1 MNVQG
6 DPGDPTS
13 LQARIRAAEAAVAR
27 RDASFLREFDALSGE
42 LQDAGRKG
50 LGWVAGGAAVAG
62 VLLLISAMRPG
73 LGRRPQL
80 PARRHH
86 DGGHHATGWFAAALP
101 IAMSLLGSGARH
113 GVRLPGMAG
122 VVWSLAQQLRRARG
136 GPRTEPAGAGL
147 QTVAH
152 LDLQRYAGA
161 WFEYA
166 RLPTATESVCASDVT
181 AHYTLNG
188 DGTLRVLNRCVDR
201 AGTVHDVRGV
211 GRAEGHA
218 AGRLEVC
225 FAPKWLRWLPFV
237 WAPYWVL
244 DVDADYRHAL
254 VGTPDRRHLWLL
266 ARAPQIERDQLL
278 RMVMLAEA
286 QGFPVERLRRTR
298 HRGAPGAA
306 QEASAS
312 RGAAAPPPLEQVQQP
327 PLGGP

>member
-1 MNVQG
+1 MSVQG

-27 RDASFLREFDALSGE
+27 RDESFLQEFDALSGE
-42 LQDAGRKG
+42 LRDAGRTG

-62 VLLLISAMRPG
+62 VLLLIGALRPG
-73 LGRRPQL
+73 LGRRPHP
-80 PARRHH
+80 PARRRH

-101 IAMSLLGSGARH
+101 IVLSLLGSGGGRH
-113 GVRLPGMAG
+113 GTRLPGMAG
-122 VVWSLAQQLRRARG
+122 VVWAIAQQLRGARG
-136 GPRTEPAGAGL
+136 GSRTEPAGAGL
-147 QTVAH
+147 QTVAR

-181 AHYTLNG
+181 AHYTLNA

-201 AGTVHDVRGV
+201 AGTPHDVRGV
-211 GRAEGHA
+211 GRAEGDA

-225 FAPKWLRWLPFV
+225 VAPKWLRWLPFV

-254 VGTPDRRHLWLL
+254 VGTPDQRHLWLL
-266 ARAPQIERDQLL
+266 ARAPQIDREQLL
-278 RMVMLAEA
+278 RMVTLAEA

-298 HRGAPGAA
+298 HRGAEG
-306 QEASAS
+306 ASAS
-312 RGAAAPPPLEQVQQP
+312 RGAAAPPLEQVQQP